1 MKQPFNDIN
10 DRDMKEVLGN
20 STLSRELLPEKIT
33 DFQIRD
39 PEGNLL
45 WKGDDPSEF
54 SLEEIEELFT
64 PKKNR
69 LKLDLELVMNGY
81 RSASKLKNT

>member
-1 MKQPFNDIN
+1 MKQKINDISN
-10 DRDMKEVLGN
+10 DRDMKEVLEN
-20 STLSRELLPEKIT
+20 STLSYKFHPDKIT

-64 PKKNR
+64 PEENPK
-69 LKLDLELVMNGY
+69 
-81 RSASKLKNT
+81 A